1 VEHRL
6 SPLTRYQLLEHSK
19 KLILNALKEAGKN
32 VFTYNDLSEILKLN
46 REKWRLAGVTR
57 KSDFIEFIVE
67 KKMLKEIEI
76 KLINKITNRYILK
89 NATNYEIALSLRKDS
104 YLSHYS
110 AMFVHG
116 LTDNVIKNIYTNLE
130 QSKKPKRDS
139 SLTQERIDMAYSRPM
154 RMTRNIAKFS
164 QIEAYLL
171 NGKNLNRLEVIEYP
185 YNDIILP
192 MTSMERTLIDIA
204 IRPNYSGGVNE
215 VLNAYQMAK
224 GRFSANRLV
233 ATLKAMNYIY
243 PYHQVIGFYLE
254 RTGYK
259 KELIRLLEKIP
270 INYKFYLT
278 YQIKNKDYSKKWNL
292 YFPKGL

>member
-1 VEHRL
+1 M
-6 SPLTRYQLLEHSK
+6 SPLTRYQLLGHSQ

-32 VFTYNDLSEILKLN
+32 VFSYNDLSEILRLN
-46 REKWRLAGVTR
+46 KKKWRLAGVTR
-57 KSDFIEFIVE
+57 KVDFIEFILE
-67 KKMLKEIEI
+67 KGMLKEIEI
-76 KLINKITNRYILK
+76 NLLSRTTKRYIFE
-89 NATNYEIALSLRKDS
+89 NASNYEIALSVRKDS
-104 YLSHYS
+104 YISHYS
-110 AMFVHG
+110 AMFIHG
-116 LTDNVIKNIYTNLE
+116 LTDNVVKNIYTNLE
-130 QSKKPKRDS
+130 QSKKPRKES
-139 SLTQERIDMAYSRPM
+139 SLTQERIDFAYSRPM

-164 QIEAYLL
+164 QIYVYLL

-185 YNDIILP
+185 YNNIILP

-224 GRFSANRLV
+224 GKFSVNRLV

-254 RTGYK
+254 RAGYK

-270 INYKFYLT
+270 IKFKFYLT

-292 YFPKGL
+292 HFPKDL

>member
-1 VEHRL
+1 M

-76 KLINKITNRYILK
+76 KLINRITNRYIFD
-89 NATNYEIALSLRKDS
+89 NATNYEIALSLRQDS

-139 SLTQERIDMAYSRPM
+139 SLTQGRIDMAYSRPM

-215 VLNAYQMAK
+215 VLNAYKMAK
-224 GRFSANRLV
+224 GRFSVNRLV
-233 ATLKAMNYIY
+233 ATLKAMKYVY

-254 RTGYK
+254 RAGYK

-270 INYKFYLT
+270 IKYKFYLT
-278 YQIKNKDYSKKWNL
+278 YQIKNKGYSKKWNL

>member
-1 VEHRL
+1 MEHNL

-57 KSDFIEFIVE
+57 KSDFIEFVVE
-67 KKMLKEIEI
+67 KKMLKKIEI
-76 KLINKITNRYILK
+76 KLINRVTNRYIFD
-89 NATNYEIALSLRKDS
+89 NATNYEIALSLRQDS

-139 SLTQERIDMAYSRPM
+139 SLTQGRIDMAYSRPM

-204 IRPNYSGGVNE
+204 IRPNYSGGVSQ

-224 GRFSANRLV
+224 GRFSVNRLV
-233 ATLKAMNYIY
+233 ATLKAMKYVY

-254 RTGYK
+254 RAGYK